1 MPGDDQDW
9 FPRRDD
15 RETASQEKCGK
26 GLELIDQVPPLLI
39 FLTSLYLK
47 FSIHDKIHCRHGIW
61 RRTAGL

>member
-26 GLELIDQVPPLLI
+26 GLELIDQVPPLLF
-39 FLTSLYLK
+39 FLTSLY
-47 FSIHDKIHCRHGIW
+47 FKIFNSR
-61 RRTAGL
+61 

>member
-26 GLELIDQVPPLLI
+26 GLELIDQVLLI
-39 FLTSLYLK
+39 FFTYFKS
-47 FSIHDKIHCRHGIW
+47 
-61 RRTAGL
+61 